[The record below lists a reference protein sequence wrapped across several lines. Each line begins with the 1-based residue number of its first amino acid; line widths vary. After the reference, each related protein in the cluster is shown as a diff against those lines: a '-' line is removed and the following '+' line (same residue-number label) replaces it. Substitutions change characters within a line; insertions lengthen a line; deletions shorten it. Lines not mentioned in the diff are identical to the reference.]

1 MPTKKPVAASGSS
14 AAVHVSTPVTVT
26 LPAAKPHG
34 LYLNRELQLMAFNR
48 RVFAQAEDPS
58 IPLLERLKFLTIVS
72 SNLDEFFEIRVAG
85 LKEQIKLNSSARSAD
100 GLTPGETFNLVSQDV
115 HELVKRQYTLLN
127 DQLFPALA
135 AAGIRFLRRAQWT
148 PKQQAWV
155 KDYFFRELMPVL
167 TPIGLDPAHPFPRVF
182 NKSLNFAVELTG
194 RDAFGRDS
202 QRAIVQAP
210 RVLPR
215 VIRLPPAIAEGEN
228 DFIFLTSVLHQYVG
242 ELFAGMEVLGCYQFR
257 ATRNSDLFVDEEEVK
272 NLRLALQG
280 ELPQRHLGDAVRL
293 EVADNCSEEMLL
305 FLSAQ
310 FELGEIDVY
319 RVNGPVNLVRLMSV
333 PDEVDRP
340 DLKYPAFAPG
350 LPKPLVRVAKG
361 KDFFEVLK
369 KQDILLHHPF
379 ESFTPVI
386 EFIQQAARDPQ
397 VVAIKQ
403 TVYRT
408 GTDSIIMET
417 LIDAAK
423 QGKEVTVVVELMA
436 RFDEEANLNWASRLE
451 EVGAHVVY
459 GVVGHKTHAKMA
471 LVVRREWDDPEEK
484 TSRVRLRRYVHLG
497 TGNYHPRT
505 ARLYTDFGLM
515 TANEGVCTDVN
526 AIFVQLTGLGKATKL
541 ANVWQAPFTL
551 HAGVLASIEHEI
563 KLAKGGKRAH
573 IIAKMN
579 ALLETQVIEALYRA
593 SKAGVKIDL
602 IIRGVCALRPG
613 VAGLSENIR
622 VRSIVGRFLE
632 HSRIFYFRNGGGGH
646 EQVMLSSADWM
657 ERNFFR
663 RIELCFPVSD
673 PRLKK
678 RVISEGLLPYLQDN
692 TQAWEMDGDGGY
704 TRRQPAKSARGS
716 SKEKPVRKIAQVEL
730 LRLLGGD

>member
-1 MPTKKPVAASGSS
+1 MSTKKPVAASS
-14 AAVHVSTPVTVT
+14 AAVAVPRPAN
-26 LPAAKPHG
+26 LPTSKRRG

-48 RVFAQAEDPS
+48 RVFAQAEDAS
-58 IPLLERLKFLTIVS
+58 VPLLERLKFLSIVS

-85 LKEQIKLNSSARSAD
+85 LKEQLKLNATSLSAD
-100 GLTPGETFNLVSQDV
+100 GLTPRETFNLVAQNV
-115 HELVKRQYTLLN
+115 HELVNRQYTLLN

-135 AAGIRFLRRAQWT
+135 AEGIHFLRRAHWT
-148 PKQQAWV
+148 SRQQAWV
-155 KDYFFRELMPVL
+155 RDYFFREMMPVL

-202 QRAIVQAP
+202 KRAIVQAP

-215 VIRLPPAIAEGEN
+215 VIKLPPEVAEGEN
-228 DFIFLTSVLHQYVG
+228 NFIFLTSILHQHVG

-293 EVADNCSEEMLL
+293 EVADNCSDEMLQ
-305 FLSAQ
+305 FLAAQ
-310 FELGEIDVY
+310 FELSDIDVY

-333 PDEVDRP
+333 PDQVARS
-340 DLKYPAFAPG
+340 DLKYPSFVPG
-350 LPKPLVRVAKG
+350 LPKPFIKVAKG
-361 KDFFEVLK
+361 KDIFEVLK
-369 KQDILLHHPF
+369 QQDILLHHPF

-471 LVVRREWDDPEEK
+471 LVVRREIDEPDEK
-484 TSRVRLRRYVHLG
+484 NTRSPRVHLRRYVHLG

-505 ARLYTDFGLM
+505 ARLYTDFGLL
-515 TANEGVCTDVN
+515 TANEGICSDVN

-551 HAGVLASIEHEI
+551 HTGVMASIEHEVKI
-563 KLAKGGKRAH
+563 ARSGKRAH

-579 ALLETQVIEALYRA
+579 SLLDPQVIESLYRA

-663 RIELCFPVSD
+663 RIELCFPVND
-673 PRLKK
+673 ARLKR
-678 RVISEGLLPYLQDN
+678 RVINEGLKPYLED
-692 TQAWEMDGDGGY
+692 TGQAWEMDGEGGY
-704 TRRQPAKSARGS
+704 TRKQPARNPRSGGKT
-716 SKEKPVRKIAQVEL
+716 KPVRRIAQDDL
-730 LRLLGGD
+730 LRLLSG